1 MDQNIVPTSQE
12 CAEILKGVLNNLV
25 LPRGYNKNIL
35 PLQRLLMRDYEYEL
49 SLALQKKLKKVI
61 KGRIFVNVFHDT
73 LIVQIKNP
81 HDYEWEYK
89 MERFSNNMIT
99 GAFSTDEVAKEV
111 IMAYKSDIVSNLFEE
126 VLYLD

>member
-1 MDQNIVPTSQE
+1 
-12 CAEILKGVLNNLV
+12 
-25 LPRGYNKNIL
+25 
-35 PLQRLLMRDYEYEL
+35 MRDYEYEL

-81 HDYEWEYK
+81 RNYEWEYRL
-89 MERFSNNMIT
+89 EEFSNNMIT

-111 IMAYKSDIVSNLFEE
+111 ITTYKRDMISKLFTEI
-126 VLYLD
+126 LYLD

>member
-1 MDQNIVPTSQE
+1 
-12 CAEILKGVLNNLV
+12 
-25 LPRGYNKNIL
+25 
-35 PLQRLLMRDYEYEL
+35 MRDYEYEL

-81 HDYEWEYK
+81 RDYEWEYRL
-89 MERFSNNMIT
+89 EEFSNNMIT

-111 IMAYKSDIVSNLFEE
+111 ITTYKRDMISKLFTE

>member
-1 MDQNIVPTSQE
+1 
-12 CAEILKGVLNNLV
+12 
-25 LPRGYNKNIL
+25 
-35 PLQRLLMRDYEYEL
+35 MRDYEYEL

-81 HDYEWEYK
+81 RDYEWEYK

-99 GAFSTDEVAKEV
+99 GAFSTDEVVKEV
-111 IMAYKSDIVSNLFEE
+111 ITEYKHDLVSNLFGEI
-126 VLYLD
+126 LYLD

>member
-1 MDQNIVPTSQE
+1 
-12 CAEILKGVLNNLV
+12 
-25 LPRGYNKNIL
+25 
-35 PLQRLLMRDYEYEL
+35 MRDYEYEL

-81 HDYEWEYK
+81 RDYEWEYK

-111 IMAYKSDIVSNLFEE
+111 ITMYKRDLVVKLFDE

>member
-1 MDQNIVPTSQE
+1 
-12 CAEILKGVLNNLV
+12 
-25 LPRGYNKNIL
+25 
-35 PLQRLLMRDYEYEL
+35 MRDYEYEL

-81 HDYEWEYK
+81 RDYEWEYK
-89 MERFSNNMIT
+89 MKRFSNNMIT

-111 IMAYKSDIVSNLFEE
+111 ITEYKHDLVVKLFDE

>member
-1 MDQNIVPTSQE
+1 
-12 CAEILKGVLNNLV
+12 
-25 LPRGYNKNIL
+25 
-35 PLQRLLMRDYEYEL
+35 MRDYEYEL

-61 KGRIFVNVFHDT
+61 KGRIFVNVFGDT
-73 LIVQIKNP
+73 LVVQIKNP
-81 HDYEWEYK
+81 HDYEWKYE

-111 IMAYKSDIVSNLFEE
+111 ITEYKHDLVLNLFGE

>member
-1 MDQNIVPTSQE
+1 
-12 CAEILKGVLNNLV
+12 
-25 LPRGYNKNIL
+25 
-35 PLQRLLMRDYEYEL
+35 MRDYEYEL

-81 HDYEWEYK
+81 RDYEWEYK

-111 IMAYKSDIVSNLFEE
+111 ILCYKRDLVSNLFTE
-126 VLYLD
+126 VFYLD

>member
-1 MDQNIVPTSQE
+1 
-12 CAEILKGVLNNLV
+12 
-25 LPRGYNKNIL
+25 
-35 PLQRLLMRDYEYEL
+35 MRDYEYEL

-81 HDYEWEYK
+81 RDYEWEYRL
-89 MERFSNNMIT
+89 ERFSEIMIA

-111 IMAYKSDIVSNLFEE
+111 ITTYKRDLVSNLFEA
-126 VLYLD
+126 VFYLD

>member
-1 MDQNIVPTSQE
+1 M
-12 CAEILKGVLNNLV
+12 K
-25 LPRGYNKNIL
+25 
-35 PLQRLLMRDYEYEL
+35 DYEYEL

-99 GAFSTDEVAKEV
+99 GAFSTDEVVKEV
-111 IMAYKSDIVSNLFEE
+111 ITEYKHDLVTNLFGE

>member
-1 MDQNIVPTSQE
+1 
-12 CAEILKGVLNNLV
+12 
-25 LPRGYNKNIL
+25 
-35 PLQRLLMRDYEYEL
+35 MRDYEYEL

-111 IMAYKSDIVSNLFEE
+111 ITTYKSDIVSNLFEE

>member
-1 MDQNIVPTSQE
+1 
-12 CAEILKGVLNNLV
+12 
-25 LPRGYNKNIL
+25 
-35 PLQRLLMRDYEYEL
+35 MRDYEYEL

-99 GAFSTDEVAKEV
+99 GAFSTDEVVKEV
-111 IMAYKSDIVSNLFEE
+111 ITEYKHDLVSNLFGEI
-126 VLYLD
+126 LYLD

>member
-1 MDQNIVPTSQE
+1 
-12 CAEILKGVLNNLV
+12 
-25 LPRGYNKNIL
+25 
-35 PLQRLLMRDYEYEL
+35 MRDYEYEL

-61 KGRIFVNVFHDT
+61 KGRIFVNAFHDT

-81 HDYEWEYK
+81 RDYEWEYK

-111 IMAYKSDIVSNLFEE
+111 ITEYKHDMVSNLFGEI
-126 VLYLD
+126 LYLD

>member
-1 MDQNIVPTSQE
+1 
-12 CAEILKGVLNNLV
+12 
-25 LPRGYNKNIL
+25 
-35 PLQRLLMRDYEYEL
+35 MRDYEYEL

-81 HDYEWEYK
+81 RDYEWEYK

-99 GAFSTDEVAKEV
+99 GEFSTDEVAKEV
-111 IMAYKSDIVSNLFEE
+111 ITEYKHDLVSNLFGE
-126 VLYLD
+126 VFYLD

>member
-1 MDQNIVPTSQE
+1 
-12 CAEILKGVLNNLV
+12 
-25 LPRGYNKNIL
+25 
-35 PLQRLLMRDYEYEL
+35 MRDYEYEL

-81 HDYEWEYK
+81 RDYEWEYK

-99 GAFSTDEVAKEV
+99 GAFSTDEVAKEIV
-111 IMAYKSDIVSNLFEE
+111 TTYKHDLVVKLFEE

>member
-1 MDQNIVPTSQE
+1 
-12 CAEILKGVLNNLV
+12 
-25 LPRGYNKNIL
+25 
-35 PLQRLLMRDYEYEL
+35 MRDYEYEL

-81 HDYEWEYK
+81 RDYEWEYK

-111 IMAYKSDIVSNLFEE
+111 ITEYKHDLVSNLFGEI
-126 VLYLD
+126 LYLD

>member
-1 MDQNIVPTSQE
+1 
-12 CAEILKGVLNNLV
+12 
-25 LPRGYNKNIL
+25 
-35 PLQRLLMRDYEYEL
+35 MRDYEYEL

-81 HDYEWEYK
+81 RDYEWEYK

-99 GAFSTDEVAKEV
+99 GAFSTDEVAKE
-111 IMAYKSDIVSNLFEE
+111 IITTYKYDLISKLFTE
-126 VLYLD
+126 VFYLD

>member
-1 MDQNIVPTSQE
+1 
-12 CAEILKGVLNNLV
+12 
-25 LPRGYNKNIL
+25 
-35 PLQRLLMRDYEYEL
+35 MRDYEYEL

-81 HDYEWEYK
+81 RDYEWEYK

-111 IMAYKSDIVSNLFEE
+111 ITEYKHDMVSNLFGEI
-126 VLYLD
+126 LYLD

>member
-1 MDQNIVPTSQE
+1 
-12 CAEILKGVLNNLV
+12 
-25 LPRGYNKNIL
+25 
-35 PLQRLLMRDYEYEL
+35 MRDYEYEL

-81 HDYEWEYK
+81 RDYEWEYRL
-89 MERFSNNMIT
+89 ENFSNNMIT

-111 IMAYKSDIVSNLFEE
+111 ITTYKRDLVSNLFEA
-126 VLYLD
+126 VFYLD

>member
-1 MDQNIVPTSQE
+1 M
-12 CAEILKGVLNNLV
+12 K
-25 LPRGYNKNIL
+25 
-35 PLQRLLMRDYEYEL
+35 DYEYEL

-81 HDYEWEYK
+81 RDYEWEYRL
-89 MERFSNNMIT
+89 ENFSNNMIT
-99 GAFSTDEVAKEV
+99 GAFSTDEVAKE
-111 IMAYKSDIVSNLFEE
+111 IITMYKHDLVVKLFDE